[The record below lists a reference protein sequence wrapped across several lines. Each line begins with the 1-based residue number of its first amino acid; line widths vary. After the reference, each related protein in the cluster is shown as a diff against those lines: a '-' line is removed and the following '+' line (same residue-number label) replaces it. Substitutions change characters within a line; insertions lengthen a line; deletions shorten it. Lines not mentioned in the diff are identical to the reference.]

1 MNMSLQNMV
10 KARQHSRGV
19 KSLLSVIR
27 LLGFKVILDTDK
39 ISTVQFPHLC
49 YKWM

>member
-1 MNMSLQNMV
+1 MSLQNMI

-19 KSLLSVIR
+19 KRLLSAVR
-27 LLGFKVILDTDK
+27 LLGFKVVLDTDK
-39 ISTVQFPHLC
+39 ISTTRSPHLC